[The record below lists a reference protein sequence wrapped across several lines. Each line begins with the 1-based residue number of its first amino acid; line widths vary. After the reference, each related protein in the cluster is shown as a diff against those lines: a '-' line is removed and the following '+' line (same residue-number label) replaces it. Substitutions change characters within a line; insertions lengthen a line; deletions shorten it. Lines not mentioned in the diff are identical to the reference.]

1 MNKDRRKDVASVSE
15 DRKHDWRAIHQ
26 SWLFW
31 VGFCLFLAAITI
43 YLWSDD
49 LSWHPRLH

>member
-1 MNKDRRKDVASVSE
+1 MNKDRHKNVEPAGRQ
-15 DRKHDWRAIHQ
+15 RDWRKIHH

-31 VGFCLFLAAITI
+31 VGFCLFLAAITF
-43 YLWSDD
+43 YVWSDD

>member
-1 MNKDRRKDVASVSE
+1 VTRHRGRDEASADRNRG
-15 DRKHDWRAIHQ
+15 WRTIHH